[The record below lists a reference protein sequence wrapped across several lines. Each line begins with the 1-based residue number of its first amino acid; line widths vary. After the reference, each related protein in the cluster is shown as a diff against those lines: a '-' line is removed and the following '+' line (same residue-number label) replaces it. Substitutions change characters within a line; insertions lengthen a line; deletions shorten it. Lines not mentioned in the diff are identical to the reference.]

1 MRRPVCLIG
10 LAFVVIIRF
19 YLYLYPLPLP
29 DSEWADKSMVTL
41 TGQVEKKEYRI
52 SNNQKVLVIYL
63 KNVQV
68 LDPQLQISGV
78 MCYMEGKEEPNMGS
92 YVRVRGKLRTFSRAT
107 NPGEFDA
114 GSYYQI
120 LGIQARIQNAA
131 ILKETPSYDK
141 FRENLYRIRCYF
153 SALIDICYGE
163 KDASVMKA
171 VLLGEKSGLDEDI
184 KMLYQLNGVI
194 HILSISGLHISII
207 GMGLYKILHRC
218 RCPMIL
224 NILTSITFMYCYGV
238 MTGMS
243 ISAVRAIMMFG
254 FHIAAGLFGR
264 TYDMLTAM
272 AVSAI
277 TVLFKQPLY
286 LYHSGF
292 LFSFGAIL
300 AIGLFLPVL
309 EENLLWKTK
318 IEKVMS
324 TGMAVSLITFPVYL
338 CFYYE
343 YPIYSLLLNL
353 LIIPGT
359 GVIVSGGLCTL
370 TAASCYLP
378 LGEYAALPAHLML
391 AFYEICCT
399 LTLKLP
405 GSRNILGRPET
416 WQIVIFTVIICAAV
430 FCSKKWSRLQ
440 FWMCILFAMLCLI
453 LRFQDGLQIT
463 VIDVG
468 QGDGIYIADDRG
480 GHYLIDGGSSS
491 KSDVGT
497 YQILP
502 FLKEEGADS
511 LDAVFVTHMD
521 SDHYNGIHMLIE
533 DMGTNGIPIKNL
545 FLPDIGDNS
554 KSEEYIELAALAEK
568 QGISVQYI
576 HKGDILRHGK
586 LKLTCLYPEKGAEQE
601 TNASSIV
608 LYLEY
613 EAFTALFTG
622 DLEGSGEEEVRQELE
637 GYTELQ
643 REGVTVLKAAH
654 HGSRNSTGEAFLDT
668 VSPDIAL
675 ISAGKD
681 NSYGHPH
688 EELLQRLTAAESH
701 IYVTAEGG
709 AITVI
714 YRSGK
719 VRVKQFFRKRKT
731 LPVFLLYSGLTERLS

>member
-10 LAFVVIIRF
+10 LAFVVIIRI
-19 YLYLYPLPLP
+19 YLYLCPLPVP
-29 DSEWADKSMVTL
+29 DLEQADKSMVTL

-52 SNNQKVLVIYL
+52 SNNQEVLVVYL
-63 KNVQV
+63 KDVQV
-68 LDPQLQISGV
+68 INPQLQISGV
-78 MCYMEGKEEPNMGS
+78 MCYMEAEEPNIGS
-92 YVRVRGKLRTFSRAT
+92 YVQIRGKLRAFSKAT

-114 GSYYQI
+114 ASYYQI
-120 LGIQARIQNAA
+120 LNIQARIQNAV
-131 ILKETPSYDK
+131 ILKETQSYDR
-141 FRENLYRIRCYF
+141 FREGLYKIRCYF
-153 SALIDICYGE
+153 SALLDACYGE

-171 VLLGEKSGLDEDI
+171 ILLGEKSGLDEDI

-194 HILSISGLHISII
+194 HILSISGLHISMI
-207 GMGLYKILHRC
+207 GMGLYKILHKC

-224 NILTSITFMYCYGV
+224 NILFSIAFMYCYGV

-277 TVLFKQPLY
+277 TVLFRQPLY

-318 IEKVMS
+318 VEKVMS
-324 TGMAVSLITFPVYL
+324 TGLAVSVITLPVYL

-343 YPIYSLLLNL
+343 YPLYSLLLNL

-359 GVIVSGGLCTL
+359 SVVVSGGLCTL
-370 TAASCYLP
+370 TAAACYLP
-378 LGEYAALPAHLML
+378 LGKFAALPAHIIL

-405 GSRNILGRPET
+405 GSRNILGKPET
-416 WQIVIFTVIICAAV
+416 WQIVMFAAIICVAV

-440 FWMCILFAMLCLI
+440 FWMGILIAMLCLTM
-453 LRFQDGLQIT
+453 RFQSGLQIT

-502 FLKEEGADS
+502 FLKEEGVDS

-521 SDHYNGIHMLIE
+521 SDHYNGIRTLIE
-533 DMGTNGIPIKNL
+533 DMNTNGIPIKNL
-545 FLPDIGDNS
+545 FLPDIGENS
-554 KSEEYIELAALAEK
+554 KSEAYIELAELAEK

-586 LKLTCLYPEKGAEQE
+586 LKFTCLHPEKGAEQE
-601 TNASSIV
+601 TNESSIV

-613 EAFTALFTG
+613 KAFTALFTG

-637 GYTELQ
+637 CDADLQ
-643 REGVTVLKAAH
+643 GEGITLLKVAH
-654 HGSRNSTGEAFLDT
+654 HGSRNSTGEAFLVT
-668 VSPDIAL
+668 ASPNVAL

-688 EELLQRLTAAESH
+688 EELLQRLTEAGSH

-709 AITVI
+709 AITVT
-714 YRSGK
+714 YRDGK
-719 VRVKQFFRKRKT
+719 VRVKQF
-731 LPVFLLYSGLTERLS
+731 LAE